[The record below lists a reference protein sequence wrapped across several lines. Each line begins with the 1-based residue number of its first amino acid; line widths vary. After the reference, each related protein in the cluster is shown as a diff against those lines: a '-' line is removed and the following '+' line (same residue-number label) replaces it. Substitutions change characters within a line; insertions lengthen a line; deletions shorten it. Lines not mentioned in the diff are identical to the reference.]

1 MTRACPLRLPPARA
15 CRGFSLLEILV
26 AFAILSLS
34 LGVLLQIFSSGLRN
48 VLVGEGYARAADL
61 AESQLALVG
70 TELPVQ
76 PGILSGVQ
84 DGYRW
89 TLSIQ
94 PLALPELAAAPPN
107 LMTYW
112 VTAQVRWGDDDGGTG
127 RGLELNSLRLIQQ

>member
-1 MTRACPLRLPPARA
+1 MTRAYPIPLPPARA

-26 AFAILSLS
+26 AFAILALS

-89 TLSIQ
+89 TLGIQ
-94 PLALPELAAAPPN
+94 PQALPELAAAPPN

-112 VTAQVRWGDDDGGTG
+112 VTVQVRWGDDTTG
-127 RGLELNSLRLIQQ
+127 RGLELNSLRLVQQ